1 MKKLRL
7 FNPYLGLLLGFISF
21 NCTAQKKLNFDKM
34 PKKQLVFGA
43 GGGFGG
49 TVSEF
54 CLLEDGQ
61 LYEKTTKSQY
71 QRLKSIDKKIAK
83 NHFAQLDSL
92 NLRRVI
98 FNQPGDIYY
107 YITVRQDKMDEH
119 QVLWGKSDR
128 PVRADI
134 QRFYDTLLKLLPK
147 GKGLN

>member
-7 FNPYLGLLLGFISF
+7 FDAYLWLLLGFVSL
-21 NCTAQKKLNFDKM
+21 NCAAQKKLNFGKM

-61 LYEKTTKSQY
+61 LYEKMSKNEY
-71 QRLKSIDKKIAK
+71 HRLKTLNKKETK
-83 NHFAQLDSL
+83 THFAQLDSL
-92 NLRRVI
+92 QLQRVI
-98 FNQPGDIYY
+98 FHQPGDIYY
-107 YITVRQDKMDEH
+107 YITLRRDKMDEH
-119 QVLWGKSDR
+119 QVLWGKADR

-147 GKGLN
+147 GKNLN

>member
-7 FNPYLGLLLGFISF
+7 FYPYLWMFLGLVSF
-21 NCTAQKKLNFDKM
+21 NCSAQKKLNSDKM
-34 PKKQLVFGA
+34 PKNQLGFGA

-49 TVSEF
+49 MVSEF

-61 LYEKTTKSQY
+61 LYEKTAANQY
-71 QRLKSIDKKIAK
+71 QRLKTIDKKIAK
-83 NHFAQLDSL
+83 THFAQLDSL

-107 YITVRQDKMDEH
+107 YIAVRHDKMDEH
-119 QVLWGKSDR
+119 KVLWGKSDR

-134 QRFYDTLLKLLPK
+134 QRFYDALLKLLPK

>member
-7 FNPYLGLLLGFISF
+7 FHPSLWMLLGFLSF
-21 NCTAQKKLNFDKM
+21 NCAAQKKLNFDKM

-61 LYEKTTKSQY
+61 LYEKTSNTQY
-71 QRLKSIDKKIAK
+71 QRLKTIDKKIAK
-83 NHFAQLDSL
+83 AHFAQLDSL
-92 NLRRVI
+92 NLRRMI

-107 YITVRQDKMDEH
+107 YITVRHDKMDEH
-119 QVLWGKSDR
+119 KVLWGKADR
-128 PVRADI
+128 PVGADI